1 VLSDSGLDFTADT
14 QPFREGLAE
23 VGASRLATNPASA
36 QSKSKSYM
44 RQGSGS
50 RPDLR
55 GTNEDL
61 IVILEMKV
69 LSFLKIR
76 QQNVD

>member
-1 VLSDSGLDFTADT
+1 LGLDFTADT
-14 QPFREGLAE
+14 RPFRDGLAE
-23 VGASRLATNPASA
+23 VGASPLATNPASA
-36 QSKSKSYM
+36 RSKSKSKSYM